1 MSKDKISNS
10 LFEIL
15 QKVVYYTPLTKEAFE
30 KGTNAPLTGN
40 YWDLDAVQMVYL
52 FCEVEKMFHIRVQP
66 KQLTNYRLNT
76 IQQILNLLVNYS
88 QQAEI

>member
-52 FCEVEKMFHIRVQP
+52 FC
-66 KQLTNYRLNT
+66 
-76 IQQILNLLVNYS
+76 
-88 QQAEI
+88 